1 MSKVSALVIL
11 YNGEPLSDYIV
22 GKIMQEICVTAE
34 RPAEGIVVHSLNQ
47 TEVAQALCAVGVKV
61 VDKVPAVVNSP
72 ELDPLEAALVYI
84 GERFNPSKKGDIEFV
99 TQLCAAANAEPHNIE
114 LENAMAI
121 ISEKRPSTRNL
132 KTIRKYGLNNLRVK
146 YIRRIYQQIYVPRDT
161 EKVQVVIK

>member
-34 RPAEGIVVHSLNQ
+34 RPAEGIVVHSLNP
-47 TEVAQALCAVGVKV
+47 TEVAQALCKV

-84 GERFNPSKKGDIEFV
+84 GERFSPSKKGDIEFV

-121 ISEKRPSTRNL
+121 ISEKQPSTRNL
-132 KTIRKYGLNNLRVK
+132 KTIRKYGLTSQRVE
-146 YIRRIYQQIYVPRDT
+146 YIRQIYQQIYVPRDT

>member
-34 RPAEGIVVHSLNQ
+34 RPAEGIVVHSLNP
-47 TEVAQALCAVGVKV
+47 TEVAQALCKV
-61 VDKVPAVVNSP
+61 VEKEPAVVNSP
-72 ELDPLEAALVYI
+72 ELDPMEAALVYI
-84 GERFNPSKKGDIEFV
+84 GERFDPSKKGDIEFV

-132 KTIRKYGLNNLRVK
+132 KTIRKYGLNNSRVE
-146 YIRRIYQQIYVPRDT
+146 YIRQIYQQIYVPRDT

>member
-22 GKIMQEICVTAE
+22 GKIMQEICTTAQ
-34 RPAEGIVVHSLNQ
+34 RPAEGIVVHSLNP
-47 TEVAQALCAVGVKV
+47 TEVAQALCKV

-84 GERFNPSKKGDIEFV
+84 GERFDPSKKGDIEFV

-132 KTIRKYGLNNLRVK
+132 KTIRKYGLNNSRVE
-146 YIRRIYQQIYVPRDT
+146 YIRQIYQQIYVPRDT

>member
-34 RPAEGIVVHSLNQ
+34 RPAEGIVVHSLNP
-47 TEVAQALCAVGVKV
+47 TEVAQALCKV

-84 GERFNPSKKGDIEFV
+84 GERFDPSKKGDIEFV

-132 KTIRKYGLNNLRVK
+132 KTIRKYGLTSQKLE
-146 YIRRIYQQIYVPRDT
+146 YIRQIYKQFYVPRDT

>member
-34 RPAEGIVVHSLNQ
+34 RPADGIVVHSLNP
-47 TEVAQALCAVGVKV
+47 TEVAQALCKV

-72 ELDPLEAALVYI
+72 ELDPLEAALTYI
-84 GERFNPSKKGDIEFV
+84 GERFNPYEKGDVEFV

-121 ISEKRPSTRNL
+121 ISEKQPSTRNL
-132 KTIRKYGLNNLRVK
+132 KTIRKYGLNRSK
-146 YIRRIYQQIYVPRDT
+146 IEYIRQIYRQIYVPRDT

>member
-34 RPAEGIVVHSLNQ
+34 RPAEGIVVHSLNP
-47 TEVAQALCAVGVKV
+47 TEVAQALCKV
-61 VDKVPAVVNSP
+61 VEKEPAVVNSP
-72 ELDPLEAALVYI
+72 ELDPMEAALMYI
-84 GERFNPSKKGDIEFV
+84 GERFDPSKKGDIEFV

-132 KTIRKYGLNNLRVK
+132 KTIRKYGLNNSRVE
-146 YIRRIYQQIYVPRDT
+146 YIRQIYQQIYVPRDT

>member
-34 RPAEGIVVHSLNQ
+34 RPAEGIVVHSLNP
-47 TEVAQALCAVGVKV
+47 TEVAQALCKV

-84 GERFNPSKKGDIEFV
+84 GERFDPSEKGDIEFV

-132 KTIRKYGLNNLRVK
+132 KTIRKYGLNNSKVE
-146 YIRRIYQQIYVPRDT
+146 YIRQIYQQIYVPRDT

>member
-34 RPAEGIVVHSLNQ
+34 RPAEGIVVHSLNP
-47 TEVAQALCAVGVKV
+47 TEVAQALCKV
-61 VDKVPAVVNSP
+61 VEKEPAVVNSP

>member
-11 YNGEPLSDYIV
+11 YDGEPLSDYIV

-34 RPAEGIVVHSLNQ
+34 RPAEGIVVHSLNP
-47 TEVAQALCAVGVKV
+47 TEVAQALCKV
-61 VDKVPAVVNSP
+61 VDKV
-72 ELDPLEAALVYI
+72 VYI
-84 GERFNPSKKGDIEFV
+84 GERFDPSKKGDIEFV

-121 ISEKRPSTRNL
+121 ISEKQPSTRNL
-132 KTIRKYGLNNLRVK
+132 KTIRKYGLTKSRVE
-146 YIRRIYQQIYVPRDT
+146 YIRQIYQQIYVPRDT

>member
-22 GKIMQEICVTAE
+22 GKITQEICVTAE
-34 RPAEGIVVHSLNQ
+34 RPAEGIVVHSLNP
-47 TEVAQALCAVGVKV
+47 TEVAQALCKV
-61 VDKVPAVVNSP
+61 VEKEPAVVNSP
-72 ELDPLEAALVYI
+72 ELDPMEAALVYI
-84 GERFNPSKKGDIEFV
+84 GERFDPSKKEDIEFV

-132 KTIRKYGLNNLRVK
+132 KTIRKYGLNNSRVE
-146 YIRRIYQQIYVPRDT
+146 YIRQIYQQIYVPRDT

>member
-34 RPAEGIVVHSLNQ
+34 RPAEGIVVHSLNP
-47 TEVAQALCAVGVKV
+47 TEVAQALCKV

-121 ISEKRPSTRNL
+121 ISEKQPSTRNL
-132 KTIRKYGLNNLRVK
+132 KTIRKYGLTSQRVE
-146 YIRRIYQQIYVPRDT
+146 YIRQIYRQIYVPRDT
-161 EKVQVVIK
+161 EKVQVTIK

>member
-34 RPAEGIVVHSLNQ
+34 RPAEGIVVHSLNP
-47 TEVAQALCAVGVKV
+47 TEVAQALCKV

-121 ISEKRPSTRNL
+121 ISEKQPSTRNL
-132 KTIRKYGLNNLRVK
+132 KTIRKYGLTSQRIE
-146 YIRRIYQQIYVPRDT
+146 YIRQIYQQIYVPRDT

>member
-34 RPAEGIVVHSLNQ
+34 RPAEGIVVHSLNP
-47 TEVAQALCAVGVKV
+47 TEVAQALCKV

-72 ELDPLEAALVYI
+72 ELDPLEAALIYI
-84 GERFNPSKKGDIEFV
+84 GERFNPSEKGDIEFV

-121 ISEKRPSTRNL
+121 ISEKQPSTRNM
-132 KTIRKYGLNNLRVK
+132 KTIRKYGLNGTRK
-146 YIRRIYQQIYVPRDT
+146 EYIRQIYQQIYVPRDT
-161 EKVQVVIK
+161 EKVQVTVE

>member
-34 RPAEGIVVHSLNQ
+34 RPAEGIVVHSLNP
-47 TEVAQALCAVGVKV
+47 TEVAQALCKV

-72 ELDPLEAALVYI
+72 ELDPMEAALVYI
-84 GERFNPSKKGDIEFV
+84 GERFNPSEKGDIEFV

-121 ISEKRPSTRNL
+121 ISEKQLSTRNL
-132 KTIRKYGLNNLRVK
+132 KTMRKYGLTKSRVE
-146 YIRRIYQQIYVPRDT
+146 YIRQIYQQIYVPRDT
-161 EKVQVVIK
+161 EKVQVTVE

>member
-34 RPAEGIVVHSLNQ
+34 RPAEGIVVHSLNP
-47 TEVAQALCAVGVKV
+47 TEVAQALCKV

-84 GERFNPSKKGDIEFV
+84 GERFDPSKKGDIEFV
-99 TQLCAAANAEPHNIE
+99 TQVCAAANAEPHNIE

-121 ISEKRPSTRNL
+121 ISEKQPSTRNL
-132 KTIRKYGLNNLRVK
+132 KTIRKYGLTSQRVE
-146 YIRRIYQQIYVPRDT
+146 YIRQIYRQIYVPRDT

>member
-34 RPAEGIVVHSLNQ
+34 RPAEGIVVNSLNP
-47 TEVAQALCAVGVKV
+47 TEVAQALCKV

-72 ELDPLEAALVYI
+72 ELDPLEAALIYI
-84 GERFNPSKKGDIEFV
+84 GERFNPSEKGDIEFV

-121 ISEKRPSTRNL
+121 ISEKQPSTRNM
-132 KTIRKYGLNNLRVK
+132 KTIRKYGLNGTRK
-146 YIRRIYQQIYVPRDT
+146 EYIRQIYQQIYVPRDT
-161 EKVQVVIK
+161 EKVQVTVE

>member
-34 RPAEGIVVHSLNQ
+34 RPAEGIVVNSLNP
-47 TEVAQALCAVGVKV
+47 TEVAQALCKV

-84 GERFNPSKKGDIEFV
+84 GERFDPSKKGDIEFV

-132 KTIRKYGLNNLRVK
+132 KTIRKYGLNNSRVE
-146 YIRRIYQQIYVPRDT
+146 YIRQIYQQIYVPRDT